1 MTYPESVPP
10 SSKITMD
17 TFNFSFSLVDKARED
32 IQSDYDSL
40 SERIEAIVESE
51 KFYVNNYPVLKQILM
66 IGAKKNDLKK
76 LSKALARL
84 SELVEIHSQLE
95 NKLGVINTLSNQ
107 PHWFTSTFGDFS
119 KEIDASIE
127 DIFKDLED

>member
-1 MTYPESVPP
+1 MTYSENSPKP
-10 SSKITMD
+10 SNTSID
-17 TFNFSFSLVDKARED
+17 SFNFSFSLLDKARQD

-40 SERIEAIVESE
+40 SERIETIVDSE
-51 KFYVNNYPVLKQILM
+51 KFYVNNFPVLKQILM

-76 LSKALARL
+76 LSKALSRL

-95 NKLGVINTLSNQ
+95 SKLGVMNTLADQ

-119 KEIDASIE
+119 KEIDDGIESI
-127 DIFKDLED
+127 FRDLED